1 MGTRN
6 LPVTADAIDLE
17 AAAEEAERAQ
27 DRADEIAAR
36 FSRAAAE
43 IAEVAAFVRRHPHLA
58 RHMRNVDLGVTARIN
73 VYVGGYGGGGAAT
86 IAEFA
91 TAAARAGYK
100 VVKKP
105 GGTEDQFFGVEIHFG
120 WPHIYVYADREQ
132 VCERVVTG
140 TREVVEEIPDP
151 DAPKIT
157 RTRTEEIVEY
167 HCGPLLGGGR
177 DG

>member
-1 MGTRN
+1 MSTRN
-6 LPVTADAIDLE
+6 LPVTVDVVDLADAAD
-17 AAAEEAERAQ
+17 EAERAQ
-27 DRADEIAAR
+27 ERADEIAAR
-36 FSRAAAE
+36 FAKAAAE
-43 IAEVAAFVRRHPHLA
+43 IAAIAAFVQAHPHLA
-58 RHMRNVDLGVTARIN
+58 KHMRNADIGGTGRVC
-73 VYVGGYGGGGAAT
+73 VYVGYDGGAAT

-91 TAAARAGYK
+91 RAAARAGHK

-151 DAPKIT
+151 DAPTIT
-157 RTRTEEIVEY
+157 QTRVEEIVEY
-167 HCGPLLGGGR
+167 RCGPLLGGGS
-177 DG
+177 DA